1 MNSDLVISAVKLGK
15 RYKRYGSRMARLAD
29 WLTAGRIRRYT
40 EEWALRGLSFQ
51 LRRGESLGVVGQN
64 GAGKSTLLKILSG
77 TIRPTEGT
85 VAVNGRVA
93 AILELGMGFH
103 PDYSGYQNA
112 IMACQLQGWASD
124 EIEQLIP
131 QIEAFAELQ
140 GYMGQPV
147 RTYSSGMQMRLAFS
161 VVTAKRPDMLIV
173 DEALSVGDL
182 YFSHKCVSRIRD
194 FKQEGTTLLFVS
206 HDPGAVKTLCDR
218 ALLIDKGVLLR
229 DDTPDAVL
237 DYYNAMIAKREADA
251 EIRQVET
258 THGHRETRSGNR
270 RASIEDVESLDSCGR
285 ESRSF
290 RVSDMVTLRIA
301 VIVHDVLE
309 DLTVGILLRDRLGN
323 DVFGTNSY
331 HVTEE
336 INAVEPGR
344 YIFEFDLGLD
354 LGYGS
359 YSVTVAL
366 HKREHHLEE
375 NYDWWDSALVFQVFP
390 GAEKTFVGTAAL
402 QVAFRKVTTHG

>member
-1 MNSDLVISAVKLGK
+1 MNSDLVISAVNLGK
-15 RYKRYGSRMARLAD
+15 RYKRYDSRITRLAD
-29 WLTAGRIRRYT
+29 WLTGGRICRYT
-40 EEWALRGLSFQ
+40 EEWALRGLNFQ

-64 GAGKSTLLKILSG
+64 GAGKSTLLKMLSG
-77 TIRPTEGT
+77 TVRPTEGT
-85 VAVNGRVA
+85 VAVNGRIA

-161 VVTAKRPDMLIV
+161 VVTAKRPNVLIV

-270 RASIEDVESLDSCGR
+270 RASIEDVESLDSRGH

-290 RVSDMVTLRIA
+290 RVGEMATLRIA
-301 VIVHDVLE
+301 VAVHDVLE

-344 YIFEFDLGLD
+344 HIFEFDLGLE

-390 GAEKTFVGTAAL
+390 GSEKTFVGTAAL